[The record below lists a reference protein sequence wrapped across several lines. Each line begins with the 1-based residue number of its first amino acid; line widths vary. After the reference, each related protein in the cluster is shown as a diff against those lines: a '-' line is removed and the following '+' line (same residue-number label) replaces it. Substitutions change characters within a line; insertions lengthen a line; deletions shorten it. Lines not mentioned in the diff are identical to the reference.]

1 MRNDCDLTT
10 SFPSADR
17 FPCEP
22 AGRSCNLERK
32 GIGFRF
38 PWTRRRSP
46 LCESRVSTLNPRRDA
61 FATRRAA
68 DRVTPP
74 LLLISI
80 KPSDQLLL
88 PMILPANNRFR
99 GSPPGKFGSGRRLLT
114 SQFYKLAPDYYSKSA
129 LQYYY
134 ADSLTTDGAFLVLFT
149 YSNFVSCRWIN
160 SAVGK
165 NPRKEFFVI
174 KNNGLIV
181 TDHTRVKKFPEFF
194 LQTKPR
200 QKLADLFSVNTLKPT
215 FYQSVPM
222 FTQLLKKLSELIL

>member
-1 MRNDCDLTT
+1 MRNDCDLAT

-22 AGRSCNLERK
+22 AGWSCNLERK

-46 LCESRVSTLNPRRDA
+46 LCELRVSTLNPRRDA

-74 LLLISI
+74 LLISI

-88 PMILPANNRFR
+88 PMIFPANNRFR
-99 GSPPGKFGSGRRLLT
+99 GSPPGKFGNGRRLLT
-114 SQFYKLAPDYYSKSA
+114 SQFYKLAPDYYSNSA

-165 NPRKEFFVI
+165 NLRKEFFVI
-174 KNNGLIV
+174 K
-181 TDHTRVKKFPEFF
+181 K
-194 LQTKPR
+194 
-200 QKLADLFSVNTLKPT
+200 
-215 FYQSVPM
+215 
-222 FTQLLKKLSELIL
+222 

>member
-1 MRNDCDLTT
+1 MRNDCDLAT
-10 SFPSADR
+10 SFPSAVR

-46 LCESRVSTLNPRRDA
+46 LCESRVSTVNPRRDA

-68 DRVTPP
+68 DRVTAP
-74 LLLISI
+74 LLISI

-88 PMILPANNRFR
+88 PMIFPANNRFR
-99 GSPPGKFGSGRRLLT
+99 GSPPGKFGNGRRLLT
-114 SQFYKLAPDYYSKSA
+114 SQFYKLAPDYYSNSA

-174 KNNGLIV
+174 K
-181 TDHTRVKKFPEFF
+181 K
-194 LQTKPR
+194 
-200 QKLADLFSVNTLKPT
+200 
-215 FYQSVPM
+215 
-222 FTQLLKKLSELIL
+222 